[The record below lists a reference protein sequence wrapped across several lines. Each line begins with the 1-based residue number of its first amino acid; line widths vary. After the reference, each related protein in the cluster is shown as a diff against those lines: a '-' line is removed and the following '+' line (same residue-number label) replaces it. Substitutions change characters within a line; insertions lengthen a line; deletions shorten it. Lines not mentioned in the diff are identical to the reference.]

1 MIRIAVVEDQVL
13 MRSALISLLD
23 LEDDITVISEAGS
36 GDEVAGLIAT
46 ANPDVILLD
55 IELPGKTGLEA
66 LEELRLSDDREPAK
80 PTYGTGPEIPAV
92 VIVTTFGRAG
102 YLRRAMD
109 AGARGFLVKDDPV
122 ETLAEAIR
130 RVARGETVVDPLLA
144 AQALSSGE
152 NPLSEREVQVLI
164 ASDEGAPIADVAEA
178 LHLSPSTVRNY
189 LSSAIGKLGARN
201 RAEAL
206 RNARREGWI

>member
-1 MIRIAVVEDQVL
+1 MIRIAVVEDQTL

-23 LEDDITVISEAGS
+23 LEEDITVVGEAGR
-36 GDEVAGLIAT
+36 GDEVAELIA
-46 ANPDVILLD
+46 ARDPDLILLD

-66 LEELRLSDDREPAK
+66 LEELSLSNAPGAAPTAATSGRQEPAV
-80 PTYGTGPEIPAV
+80 I
-92 VIVTTFGRAG
+92 IVTTFGRAG

-122 ETLAEAIR
+122 ETLAESIR
-130 RVARGETVVDPLLA
+130 KVSRGQSVIDPLLA

-152 NPLSEREVQVLI
+152 NPLSQREVQVLV
-164 ASDEGAPIADVAEA
+164 ASDDGTPINDVAEA

>member
-23 LEDDITVISEAGS
+23 LEDEITVVGEAGR

-46 ANPDVILLD
+46 TQPDVVLLD

-66 LEELRLSDDREPAK
+66 LEELRLSHDREPAK
-80 PTYGTGPEIPAV
+80 PTEGTPPETPTII
-92 VIVTTFGRAG
+92 IVTTFGRAG

-122 ETLAEAIR
+122 ETLAEAVR

-164 ASDEGAPIADVAEA
+164 ASDEGAPIADAAEA

>member
-1 MIRIAVVEDQVL
+1 MIRIAVVEDQNL

-23 LEDDITVISEAGS
+23 LEDDITVIGEAGS
-36 GDEVAGLIAT
+36 GDEVAELIAT
-46 ANPDVILLD
+46 ANPDVVLLD

-66 LEELRLSDDREPAK
+66 LEEMSLRHDREPAA
-80 PTYGTGPEIPAV
+80 PTEGTGHEIPAV
-92 VIVTTFGRAG
+92 IIVTTFGRAG

-152 NPLSEREVQVLI
+152 NPLSEREIQVLV
-164 ASDEGAPIADVAEA
+164 ASDEGAPIADVAEG

-206 RNARREGWI
+206 SNARREGWI

>member
-1 MIRIAVVEDQVL
+1 MIRIAVVEDQTL

-23 LEDDITVISEAGS
+23 LEDDITVVGKAGR
-36 GDEVAGLIAT
+36 GDEVCELVHEVK
-46 ANPDVILLD
+46 PDVVLLD
-55 IELPGKTGLEA
+55 IELPGMSGLEV
-66 LEELRLSDDREPAK
+66 LEELSRATDGSGSAAGSTDPI
-80 PTYGTGPEIPAV
+80 GSAV
-92 VIVTTFGRAG
+92 IIVTTFGRAG

-122 ETLAEAIR
+122 ETLAKSIR
-130 RVARGETVVDPLLA
+130 RVARGETVIDPLLA

-152 NPLSEREVQVLI
+152 NPLSEREVQVLV
-164 ASDEGAPIADVAEA
+164 ASDEGTPIVDAAEA

-206 RNARREGWI
+206 RNARREGWL

>member
-1 MIRIAVVEDQVL
+1 MIRIAVVEDQTL

-23 LEDDITVISEAGS
+23 LEDDITVIGEAGR
-36 GDEVAGLIAT
+36 GDAVSELVHRLK
-46 ANPDVILLD
+46 PDVVLLD
-55 IELPGKTGLEA
+55 IELPGMNGLEA
-66 LEELRLSDDREPAK
+66 LEELNHATDATADNTDTADPS
-80 PTYGTGPEIPAV
+80 
-92 VIVTTFGRAG
+92 VIVVTTFGRAG

-109 AGARGFLVKDDPV
+109 AGARAFLLKDDPV
-122 ETLAEAIR
+122 ETLAESIR
-130 RVARGETVVDPLLA
+130 RVARGEMVIDPLLA

-152 NPLSEREVQVLI
+152 NPLTERESQVLL
-164 ASDEGAPIADVAEA
+164 ATADGVPIVDAAEA

>member
-1 MIRIAVVEDQVL
+1 MIRIAVVEDQTL

-23 LEDDITVISEAGS
+23 LEDDITVIGEAGR
-36 GDEVAGLIAT
+36 GDEVSELVHRLEA
-46 ANPDVILLD
+46 DVVLLD
-55 IELPGKTGLEA
+55 IELPGMNGLEA
-66 LEELRLSDDREPAK
+66 LEELNHATDAIADKTDTAEP
-80 PTYGTGPEIPAV
+80 EVI
-92 VIVTTFGRAG
+92 IVTTFGRAG

-109 AGARGFLVKDDPV
+109 AGAKGFLVKDDPV
-122 ETLAEAIR
+122 ETLAESIR
-130 RVARGETVVDPLLA
+130 RVAQGEMVIDPLLA

-152 NPLSEREVQVLI
+152 NPLTERESQVLL
-164 ASDEGAPIADVAEA
+164 ATDDGVPIVDAAEA

-206 RNARREGWI
+206 RNARSEGWI